1 MASCLKSIGFFFS
14 LSLSLYFLHKIV
26 CIINKF
32 PRLRLLPSSLE
43 EAWGKAADAIVIQ
56 RAWNALKRLRDK
68 RCPPEDRGYYS
79 DERKG
84 TCLQAFKF
92 K

>member
-1 MASCLKSIGFFFS
+1 MASCLKSIGFFF
-14 LSLSLYFLHKIV
+14 LSLSLLFTQDSVHYKQQ
-26 CIINKF
+26 F

-56 RAWNALKRLRDK
+56 RAWNALKRLWDK
-68 RCPPEDRGYYS
+68 RCPPEDHSYYS